1 MTDHHA
7 SSAGQPGAGP
17 SGNVHQMT
25 NPAPRSRLADFT
37 TATLT
42 FAAALL
48 ATGVAAVGMWRFF
61 GDVVGITDPYIRG
74 TFFAFLEIALFVS
87 AIRAR
92 RNLLEELAQL
102 KAANADTRRAS
113 TGPDGVAVW
122 CLAALSGGFSAV
134 DGHSWGE
141 RAFRFV
147 APLVAAW
154 LWERGLAAHRRRARG
169 VRTFRGVDWAGLLD
183 RILVR
188 LHLRHVAEQTATEA
202 ERARRIA
209 HLAALRFRINELRDG
224 ATLRLF
230 RGARVRRATIR
241 FKAAMAKANRD
252 LGVADEAS
260 LRLAL
265 QMHLAVLY
273 SAVEGTS
280 PAAVAGLAPWGETA
294 PDLRVAPRN
303 ESPATAAVAPATSRP
318 EPPVAPPATPTATVA
333 LSRRNTAATKPGRTP
348 ATPAS
353 VAGATP
359 RPDHVLVEIIT
370 PLVAAPDGPPS
381 QRALQKAIKDATGA
395 GVNNKRLESLVDIAR
410 NNARE
415 SGRNGGSGDDQERH
429 PEPLTKTNG
438 EPQPELIGAL

>member
-7 SSAGQPGAGP
+7 SSAGQPGATA
-17 SGNVHQMT
+17 SGNVHQMTT

-37 TATLT
+37 TASLT
-42 FAAALL
+42 FIAAGL

-61 GDVVGITDPYIRG
+61 GDILGITNPYIRG
-74 TFFAFLEIALFVS
+74 GFFAFLEIALFVS

-92 RNLLEELAQL
+92 RNLLEELAEL
-102 KAANADTRRAS
+102 KADGADTRRAS

-122 CLAALSGGFSAV
+122 VLAATSGVFSAI

-141 RAFRFV
+141 RIFRLV

-169 VRTFRGVDWAGLLD
+169 VRTLRGVDWSGLLD
-183 RILVR
+183 RVLIR
-188 LHLRHVAEQTATEA
+188 LRLRHVAEQSATEV

-209 HLAALRFRINELRDG
+209 HLAALRFRLNELSDG

-230 RGARVRRATIR
+230 RGVRVRRATTR
-241 FKAAMAKANRD
+241 FEVALAKANRD
-252 LGVADEAS
+252 LGVAGEAS

-273 SAVEGTS
+273 DAVAGTS

-294 PDLRVAPRN
+294 PDLRVAPHDT
-303 ESPATAAVAPATSRP
+303 PAVAPAT
-318 EPPVAPPATPTATVA
+318 EAVAPRPKVVV
-333 LSRRNTAATKPGRTP
+333 SRRTIAPPKPSRAAATK
-348 ATPAS
+348 AA
-353 VAGATP
+353 VAGATT
-359 RPDHVLVEIIT
+359 RTDEVLVDIIA

-410 NNARE
+410 NNGRG
-415 SGRNGGSGDDQERH
+415 SSRNGSSDDDQERH
-429 PEPLTKTNG
+429 PEPLNG
-438 EPQPELIGAL
+438 SRQHPEFAGVA